1 MLCRG
6 ISPHLSPPPEW
17 IRERSSPKPYP
28 RGEVTRKGAD
38 EGGIPPKAFPMGG
51 RWPEGAD
58 EGAMIARFRSLQ
70 GDFAACGRRT
80 TLPMAAK

>member
-1 MLCRG
+1 MRG
-6 ISPHLSPPPEW
+6 DFAAFKSSP
-17 IRERSSPKPYP
+17 RVDKERSSPKPYP

-38 EGGIPPKAFPMGG
+38 EGGIPPKAFPLGG

-70 GDFAACGRRT
+70 GDFAACGRRP